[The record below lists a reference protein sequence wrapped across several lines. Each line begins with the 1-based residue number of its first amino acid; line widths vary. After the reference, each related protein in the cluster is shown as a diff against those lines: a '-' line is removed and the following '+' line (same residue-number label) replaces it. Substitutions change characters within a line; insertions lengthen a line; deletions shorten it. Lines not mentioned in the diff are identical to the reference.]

1 MEKLLNIGRKI
12 IPKKVFR
19 AGQPVYHFLLAF
31 AGAFYYK
38 FPSRKIFIVAV
49 TGTKGKTSVTE
60 LINEILNEAGH
71 KTALLNTI
79 HFKIGDKEERN
90 LFKMTMPGRF
100 FIQRFLHNAVNA
112 KCKYVVMEMTSE
124 GVKQFRH
131 KFIMLDSLIFTNIAP
146 EHIESH
152 GSFENYLAAKLEI
165 AYALE
170 DSSKKNKTII
180 ANIDDEH
187 GEKFLNIKVQN
198 KIPFSLKSA
207 EPYMLS
213 EKFTEITFDG
223 LKMHLK
229 LVGTFNIYNAL
240 SAMEF
245 AKTQNIDTQTIRSAV
260 EKFVGAKGR
269 VERVEE
275 GQNFTV
281 IVDYAHTK
289 ESLEALYGAFDK
301 SDKICVLG
309 NTGGGRDKWKRP
321 DMGSIA
327 DKYCEHIILTNEDP
341 YDEDPMEILKEMK
354 EGIKRDTLPADRQA
368 EIILNRRDAIKKA
381 FTLAKEKDIVLI
393 TGKGTDPYIMEA
405 NGKKTPWSD
414 TQVAKEELSSYI
426 FKP

>member
-180 ANIDDEH
+180 ANIDDEY
-187 GEKFLNIKVQN
+187 GEKFLNIDVQN
-198 KIPFSLKSA
+198 KIPFSIKNA

-213 EKFTEITFDG
+213 EKFTELTFDG
-223 LKMHLK
+223 IKMHSK
-229 LVGTFNIYNAL
+229 LVGTFNIYNTL
-240 SAMEF
+240 SAMHF
-245 AKTQNIDTQTIRSAV
+245 AKSQNIDTLTIRNAV
-260 EKFVGAKGR
+260 EKFSGAKGR

-289 ESLEALYGAFDK
+289 ESLEALYNAFDK

-309 NTGGGRDKWKRP
+309 NTGGGRDKW
-321 DMGSIA
+321 
-327 DKYCEHIILTNEDP
+327 
-341 YDEDPMEILKEMK
+341 
-354 EGIKRDTLPADRQA
+354 
-368 EIILNRRDAIKKA
+368 
-381 FTLAKEKDIVLI
+381 
-393 TGKGTDPYIMEA
+393 
-405 NGKKTPWSD
+405 
-414 TQVAKEELSSYI
+414 
-426 FKP
+426 

>member
-1 MEKLLNIGRKI
+1 
-12 IPKKVFR
+12 
-19 AGQPVYHFLLAF
+19 
-31 AGAFYYK
+31 
-38 FPSRKIFIVAV
+38 
-49 TGTKGKTSVTE
+49 
-60 LINEILNEAGH
+60 
-71 KTALLNTI
+71 
-79 HFKIGDKEERN
+79 
-90 LFKMTMPGRF
+90 
-100 FIQRFLHNAVNA
+100 
-112 KCKYVVMEMTSE
+112 
-124 GVKQFRH
+124 
-131 KFIMLDSLIFTNIAP
+131 
-146 EHIESH
+146 
-152 GSFENYLAAKLEI
+152 
-165 AYALE
+165 
-170 DSSKKNKTII
+170 
-180 ANIDDEH
+180 
-187 GEKFLNIKVQN
+187 
-198 KIPFSLKSA
+198 
-207 EPYMLS
+207 
-213 EKFTEITFDG
+213 
-223 LKMHLK
+223 MH
-229 LVGTFNIYNAL
+229 
-240 SAMEF
+240 F
-245 AKTQNIDTQTIRSAV
+245 AKSQNIDTLTIRNAV
-260 EKFVGAKGR
+260 EKFSGAKGR